1 MSQTDCLGNFT
12 SAQHC
17 PEFHATWS
25 YLRPGGGMSIIPW
38 LLVVAILVVH
48 IPVVIVR
55 IVRWESGQV
64 WSLALAAFAITL
76 TTLAYRSTEFDPQQI
91 YVWTP
96 LPLIIDVGA
105 MIQLFALILEKR
117 EDVRRIRKTIR
128 RWSEIIGGHIKLRPN
143 RQGSTTNDFNL
154 VETTAQRKV
163 NGEQEDGIGIE
174 EIVPLPPASPRDV
187 RGVIIILVLSALFGL
202 ILIIL
207 QLIGFAKA
215 IHGYHSSEPLLQ
227 SWCATT
233 FKVAKQVLDTNC
245 NYYNVSPSQIGAADC
260 IQLPGNQPIWLKWT
274 AIGIGVGIACEIV
287 DAMIIIRVG
296 KEGSKK
302 RRPWSTMVLGITIW
316 ALFIGLGVTA
326 GGSVPLS
333 NPEVL
338 LVRRTN
344 SSTCLTNVVPAR
356 LWGQLLSWEE
366 GLLSSLGASYLPKPS

>member
-1 MSQTDCLGNFT
+1 
-12 SAQHC
+12 
-17 PEFHATWS
+17 
-25 YLRPGGGMSIIPW
+25 MSIIPW
-38 LLVVAILVVH
+38 LLIVAILVVH

-64 WSLALAAFAITL
+64 WSLALAAFAISL

-105 MIQLFALILEKR
+105 MIQLFALLLEKP
-117 EDVRRIRKTIR
+117 EDVRRIRRTIH
-128 RWSEIIGGHIKLRPN
+128 RWSEIVGEHIKLRPN
-143 RQGSTTNDFNL
+143 RQGSTTS
-154 VETTAQRKV
+154 QRKV
-163 NGEQEDGIGIE
+163 NGGQEDEIGVE
-174 EIVPLPPASPRDV
+174 EILPLPAASPRDV

-207 QLIGFAKA
+207 QLIGFVKA
-215 IHGYHSSEPLLQ
+215 IQGFHSSEPLLQ

-233 FKVAKQVLDTNC
+233 FKIAKQVLDTNC
-245 NYYNVSPSQIGAADC
+245 NYHPVSPSQIGAADC

-274 AIGIGVGIACEIV
+274 AIGIGVGIVCETV
-287 DAMIIIRVG
+287 DAIIIIRVG

-326 GGSVPLS
+326 GGDVPLS
-333 NPEVL
+333 NPEIL

-344 SSTCLTNVVPAR
+344 SSICLTSVVPAR